1 MIFVFSGKINNFYV
15 LVRKLHNF
23 EDVDGMTTITLN
35 KKIKKFKYFSEK
47 NRQFK
52 IFQEYTNHFLY
63 FTNRT
68 IFFL

>member
-1 MIFVFSGKINNFYV
+1 M
-15 LVRKLHNF
+15 RKLHNF